1 MSKTKLETRL
11 EKLAAQGPKGPA
23 PVIRPIAPHT
33 KPQRE
38 PRVPAFK
45 HGALQFGGNSVSCMI
60 LDLSNS
66 GARVSLGGAV
76 NLPESLRL
84 SIPQHA
90 LKVDATV
97 RWQRGTE
104 AGLSFSR
111 S

>member
-11 EKLAAQGPKGPA
+11 EKLAALRLKGPGSAIRSAA
-23 PVIRPIAPHT
+23 PLS

-45 HGALQFGGNSVSCMI
+45 FGALQFGGNSISCMV
-60 LDLSNS
+60 LDLSKS
-66 GARVSLGGAV
+66 GARVSLSGAV
-76 NLPESLRL
+76 NLPDTLRF

-104 AGLSFSR
+104 AGLSFAPT
-111 S
+111 